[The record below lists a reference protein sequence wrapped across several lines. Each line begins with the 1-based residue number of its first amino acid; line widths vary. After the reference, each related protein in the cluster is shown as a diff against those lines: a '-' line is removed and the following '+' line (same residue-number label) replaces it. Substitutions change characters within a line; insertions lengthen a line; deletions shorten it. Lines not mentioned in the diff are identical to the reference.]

1 MYAQFFFILFL
12 PSASTLITISM
23 SWAMILA
30 SRCRSSM
37 SFPWRYWAKRF
48 LGVMPNAE
56 RMPVSLVGL
65 CERSSDVDV
74 RLLTVCRNI
83 FMLTMMLWYE
93 HTAKLSISVDIS
105 KWNEMFLRDANEQPL
120 WILGWTNARRFHPDC
135 IVAGGLLSL
144 SHDVQFKNV
153 LNICADRWTLWNQPI
168 LKSRSVCGLNV
179 RHPLRPVLK
188 SLCWYTGVMSPL
200 FENLP

>member
-1 MYAQFFFILFL
+1 M
-12 PSASTLITISM
+12 T
-23 SWAMILA
+23 LA

-83 FMLTMMLWYE
+83 FMLTMMLWYK
-93 HTAKLSISVDIS
+93 HTEKIKYFRWYFKMERNIFAWRKR
-105 KWNEMFLRDANEQPL
+105 KAP
-120 WILGWTNARRFHPDC
+120 WILGWTNARKSHPDC
-135 IVAGGLLSL
+135 IVAGGLFSL
-144 SHDVQFKNV
+144 SHDVQFKNI

-179 RHPLRPVLK
+179 RHPLGAVLK
-188 SLCWYTGVMSPL
+188 SLW
-200 FENLP
+200 

>member
-1 MYAQFFFILFL
+1 M
-12 PSASTLITISM
+12 T
-23 SWAMILA
+23 LA

-83 FMLTMMLWYE
+83 FMLTMMLWIWTYRKIKYFRWYFKME
-93 HTAKLSISVDIS
+93 RNI
-105 KWNEMFLRDANEQPL
+105 LRDANEQPP
-120 WILGWTNARRFHPDC
+120 WILGWTNARRSHPDC

-168 LKSRSVCGLNV
+168 LKSHSVCGLNV
-179 RHPLRPVLK
+179 RHSLRPVLK

>member
-1 MYAQFFFILFL
+1 MYAQFLFILFL
-12 PSASTLITISM
+12 PSASTLITVSM
-23 SWAMILA
+23 SWAMTLA

-83 FMLTMMLWYE
+83 FMLTMMLWYK
-93 HTAKLSISVDIS
+93 HTEKLSVSVDIS
-105 KWNEMFLRDANEQPL
+105 KWNEIFLRDANEKPL
-120 WILGWTNARRFHPDC
+120 EYLDEQTQGSPTL
-135 IVAGGLLSL
+135 IVLSPEAC
-144 SHDVQFKNV
+144 SHF
-153 LNICADRWTLWNQPI
+153 LMTF
-168 LKSRSVCGLNV
+168 S
-179 RHPLRPVLK
+179 LRI
-188 SLCWYTGVMSPL
+188 S
-200 FENLP
+200 

>member
-1 MYAQFFFILFL
+1 
-12 PSASTLITISM
+12 
-23 SWAMILA
+23 
-30 SRCRSSM
+30 
-37 SFPWRYWAKRF
+37 
-48 LGVMPNAE
+48 
-56 RMPVSLVGL
+56 
-65 CERSSDVDV
+65 
-74 RLLTVCRNI
+74 
-83 FMLTMMLWYE
+83 
-93 HTAKLSISVDIS
+93 
-105 KWNEMFLRDANEQPL
+105 MFLRDANEKPL
-120 WILGWTNARRFHPDC
+120 EYLDEQTQGSPTLYC
-135 IVAGGLLSL
+135 IVAGGLFSL